1 VSVTSEQIRAARALL
16 RWEQRD
22 LAAASKIPLPAI
34 ESMEAVRGPLA
45 AQAGSIEAIIA
56 AISAA
61 GVDFIEENG
70 GGAGV
75 RLRKPQS
82 PAISDEAAL
91 PEMPE
96 RAADDYDGS
105 PM

>member
-1 VSVTSEQIRAARALL
+1 VSVTSEQVRAARALL
-16 RWEQRD
+16 RWEPKD
-22 LAAASKIPLPAI
+22 LAAASKISLPAI
-34 ESMEAVRGPLA
+34 EAMEAVGGPLA
-45 AQAGSIEAIIA
+45 AEARAIAAIIA
-56 AISAA
+56 AFSAA
-61 GVDFIEENG
+61 GVEFIEENG

-75 RLRKPQS
+75 RFRKPQS

-96 RAADDYDGS
+96 RAADDYDGA